1 MNSLFW
7 GFLGVIFIRYIHP
20 FIVEKVNMLNVNDLL
35 FLTSILWVIIII
47 DLITSIIKIN
57 NISINL
63 EKLKQISNTIK
74 EKLEELEAKQINK
87 ESLLQAIEE
96 LKYKQTNIK
105 RKLLKQTNRLKKAF
119 PTMKSEVV
127 EKINEFLKEKKE
139 NLLNRRS

>member
-1 MNSLFW
+1 
-7 GFLGVIFIRYIHP
+7 
-20 FIVEKVNMLNVNDLL
+20 MLNVNDLL

>member
-1 MNSLFW
+1 
-7 GFLGVIFIRYIHP
+7 
-20 FIVEKVNMLNVNDLL
+20 MLNVNDLL

-87 ESLLQAIEE
+87 ETLTQAIEE
-96 LKYKQTNIK
+96 LKYKQTKIK

-127 EKINEFLKEKKE
+127 EKINEFLKEKKD
-139 NLLNRRS
+139 NLRNKRS